1 MKNTDIKSLFG
12 PIAKT
17 FQRYNL
23 TIFIVVL
30 VSGLAVS
37 VLMLNNTLQQA
48 SNPGNY
54 TPATDSTTFD
64 QATIDRITQLHTS
77 SEPSPELQLP
87 EGRINPFSE

>member
-12 PIAKT
+12 PIAKA
-17 FQRYNL
+17 FRKYNL

-30 VSGLAVS
+30 VSGLAVA
-37 VLMLNNTLQQA
+37 VLMLNQTLQQA
-48 SNPGNY
+48 SNPGSY
-54 TPATDSTTFD
+54 TSTLDSTTFD

-77 SEPSPELQLP
+77 SEPAADFQVP